1 MFCLSIKY
9 WKGVLGSVFVS
20 ETDAQEKFV
29 LNLKNKFY
37 RENTP
42 KHVCIQQNVYII
54 NIQIQQTVTKYDAYK
69 NIFCQFPI
77 SKFTYGKRL
86 TSF

>member
-1 MFCLSIKY
+1 MIK
-9 WKGVLGSVFVS
+9 FVS

-42 KHVCIQQNVYII
+42 KHVCIQQ
-54 NIQIQQTVTKYDAYK
+54 TVTKYDAYK

-77 SKFTYGKRL
+77 SKFTYSKRL